1 MREPVPNG
9 DLFGGD
15 TRTYAGNGY
24 AADPGTGP
32 AGETCGSCAHYEP
45 GRFKKCGIGRKSNG
59 PGTDILKSAPAC
71 HRWVKAP
78 EPAPKPVKPRAR
90 DRTTNL
96 PARCRR
102 ASAYR
107 TGP

>member
-32 AGETCGSCAHYEP
+32 AGETCGSCRH
-45 GRFKKCGIGRKSNG
+45 IGRIRLSKTYTKCNLG
-59 PGTDILKSAPAC
+59 RANWTHGAGTDIRHKDPAC
-71 HRWVKAP
+71 SKW
-78 EPAPKPVKPRAR
+78 EPKP
-90 DRTTNL
+90 
-96 PARCRR
+96 
-102 ASAYR
+102 
-107 TGP
+107 